1 VTIPEGWSLTKYS
14 DGLWVVNG
22 PGTGLENSG
31 LYAIYGYTNVT
42 LNLYD
47 FHDAAGVPILY
58 SYINNNGLT
67 YVAEVGNSSPGS
79 GFRSGATPTMDI
91 SFTRYGTVGTATSL
105 VKGCH
110 GFVLLY
116 VGWGSLENVGAKRT
130 LDESFYNSLP

>member
-1 VTIPEGWSLTKYS
+1 M
-14 DGLWVVNG
+14 
-22 PGTGLENSG
+22 
-31 LYAIYGYTNVT
+31 T

-116 VGWGSLENVGAKRT
+116 VGWGSPENVGAKRT